1 MPGPTVD
8 TSTRI
13 STEGTS
19 RILLGRPIPS
29 HADQMSTPAV
39 RRFIESFYPAL
50 QSARPTIASFYLPV
64 SSTGNGVNSRPTIVF
79 NGNSISDPA
88 AWQTL
93 FEKQMPYSYY
103 EVQSYDCHVLNPDYG
118 GANSGGDPSTS
129 ASPRRNMS
137 ISVTVSGFVRY
148 GDGRDAMVRG
158 FSDNV
163 ILVPNLESVK
173 VKGGPK
179 KDWLVQCQ
187 NFRVVV

>member
-1 MPGPTVD
+1 M
-8 TSTRI
+8 
-13 STEGTS
+13 S
-19 RILLGRPIPS
+19 RQ
-29 HADQMSTPAV
+29 AA
-39 RRFIESFYPAL
+39 RRFIDSFYPAL
-50 QSARPTIASFYLPV
+50 QSTRPTISSFYLPV
-64 SSTGNGVNSRPTIVF
+64 SSTGNDVNSRPTIVF

-93 FEKQMPYSYY
+93 FEKQMPHTYY

-118 GANSGGDPSTS
+118 GSISGGNPSTS
-129 ASPRRNMS
+129 ASPGKNMS

-148 GDGRDAMVRG
+148 GEGRDATVRG

-163 ILVPNLESVK
+163 ILVPNLEMTSSIK